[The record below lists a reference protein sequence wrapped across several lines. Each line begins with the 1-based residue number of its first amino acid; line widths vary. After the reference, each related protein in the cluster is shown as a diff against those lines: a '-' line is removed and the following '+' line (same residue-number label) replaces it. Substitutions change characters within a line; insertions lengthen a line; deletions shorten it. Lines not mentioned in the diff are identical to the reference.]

1 MRRFQHKGKARAGH
15 KIGRERS
22 APCLTSR
29 NAEFDVDL
37 DMPQNPPV
45 TDEELAILETYLRDI
60 IAQILRDE
68 AVEELAA

>member
-1 MRRFQHKGKARAGH
+1 MRRFQHKGKARAGQ

-22 APCLTSR
+22 APWLTSEHE
-29 NAEFDVDL
+29 EFDVEL

-45 TDEELAILETYLRDI
+45 TDEELAILETYLGDI

-68 AVEELAA
+68 AAEEFAA